1 MSVGGVAPMF
11 LTARI
16 STPPEENWEKRL
28 VHSEN
33 NNSWSKTKCTATVF
47 SFVDG
52 REYFI
57 NDYKMHRKVKLLTV
71 VSGSALIA
79 AT

>member
-16 STPPEENWEKRL
+16 STPPEENWKERSIGLRLHSSELSPVFFRL

-33 NNSWSKTKCTATVF
+33 NNS
-47 SFVDG
+47 
-52 REYFI
+52 
-57 NDYKMHRKVKLLTV
+57 
-71 VSGSALIA
+71 
-79 AT
+79 